1 MIDDPRLLKKT
12 AIIKDKVT
20 KEVEV
25 VKRNLEPVDQEEAN
39 QKKKKKTP
47 KETVDFQ
54 EKKKE
59 KL

>member
-1 MIDDPRLLKKT
+1 MIDDPRLLKET

-25 VKRNLEPVDQEEAN
+25 VKRKLEPVDEEEAN
-39 QKKKKKTP
+39 QKKKKKTQ